1 MNKGT
6 FRVLRKKILQKFH
19 VFIEKAISRNQKMK
33 NVVYSL
39 SKSNEAKYMRSPK
52 DKPLIFID
60 PQCMAARK
68 RSEYNIK
75 NVMQY

>member
-1 MNKGT
+1 MK
-6 FRVLRKKILQKFH
+6 
-19 VFIEKAISRNQKMK
+19 K

-39 SKSNEAKYMRSPK
+39 SKSNDTKYIRSLK
-52 DKPLIFID
+52 DKLLIFID

-75 NVMQY
+75 NVMQYWF